1 MISISLSFCV
11 KVFSLSIDFN
21 FYINIIHPIIILL
34 VFISDR
40 NMDSSSSNMS
50 PVKSIVLELLQ
61 TVVSST
67 SSPSSPLSPFS
78 EEIEKMLAEE
88 ILTPSSPSSSESSN
102 DDSVNLD
109 DSTDIDVYEDFAV
122 REPYVDDNV
131 SKFPIKRSYWSEDRQ
146 CVVNLME
153 GEFDEEFD
161 GDTEVS
167 GNLHDSFSDF
177 DTSSEFEAS
186 IEEFEET
193 EDGPAPK
200 RPRKSFSKDDSEKL
214 LGDDNEE
221 DVDDYLEN

>member
-1 MISISLSFCV
+1 
-11 KVFSLSIDFN
+11 
-21 FYINIIHPIIILL
+21 
-34 VFISDR
+34 
-40 NMDSSSSNMS
+40 MS

-67 SSPSSPLSPFS
+67 PSPSSPLSPFS
-78 EEIEKMLAEE
+78 EELEKMLAEE
-88 ILTPSSPSSSESSN
+88 VLTPSSPSSSESSN
-102 DDSVNLD
+102 GDSVNLD
-109 DSTDIDVYEDFAV
+109 DSTDHDVYEDFAV

-200 RPRKSFSKDDSEKL
+200 RSRKSFAKDDSEKL
-214 LGDDNEE
+214 LDDDNEE
-221 DVDDYLEN
+221 DVDDYLES

>member
-1 MISISLSFCV
+1 
-11 KVFSLSIDFN
+11 
-21 FYINIIHPIIILL
+21 
-34 VFISDR
+34 
-40 NMDSSSSNMS
+40 MS

-67 SSPSSPLSPFS
+67 PSPSSPLSPFS
-78 EEIEKMLAEE
+78 EELEKMLAEE
-88 ILTPSSPSSSESSN
+88 VLTPSSPSSSESSN

-122 REPYVDDNV
+122 REPYVDENV

-200 RPRKSFSKDDSEKL
+200 RPRKSFSEDDSEKL